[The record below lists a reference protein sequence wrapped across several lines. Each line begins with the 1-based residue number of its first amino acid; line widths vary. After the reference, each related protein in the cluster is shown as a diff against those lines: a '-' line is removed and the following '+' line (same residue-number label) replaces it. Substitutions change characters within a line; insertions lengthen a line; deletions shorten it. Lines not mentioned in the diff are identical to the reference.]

1 MKALFAGVALATFLA
16 VSTPAVAADDLS
28 ASARLAMP
36 GPSHALLEPLIGT
49 WDVEM
54 RVYPGP
60 GAEPFVA
67 QGLSATR
74 EWILGGRYVQ
84 EHLSGD
90 VFGAPSERIAIL
102 GYNNLEQRFEL
113 ATFDT
118 FEPGSMIYQGAAMP
132 DGTISVLG
140 DSTEAG
146 MGAEPTGRKR
156 TIRFEFEMTEAGS
169 VERIFVRYPGGEEF
183 LFVEQIFTPS

>member
-1 MKALFAGVALATFLA
+1 MSGF
-16 VSTPAVAADDLS
+16 
-28 ASARLAMP
+28 
-36 GPSHALLEPLIGT
+36 
-49 WDVEM
+49 
-54 RVYPGP
+54 
-60 GAEPFVA
+60 
-67 QGLSATR
+67 
-74 EWILGGRYVQ
+74 LGGRYVQ

-132 DGTISVLG
+132 DGTISVVG

-146 MGAEPTGRKR
+146 MGPEPTGRKR
-156 TIRFEFEMTEAGS
+156 TIRFTFEVTEAGS
-169 VERIFVRYPGGEEF
+169 VERI
-183 LFVEQIFTPS
+183 